1 METYHIPVLLEQSC
15 ELMGLADGGIYVDLT
30 FGGGGHS
37 REILRRMGANSHLY
51 SFDRDADAAANVP
64 QDERFTFIRNNFRFM
79 RGCLRAEGV
88 EEVDAVLA
96 DLGVSSHH
104 FDDAARGF
112 SYRFDAPL
120 DMRMNQQA
128 KFSARELL
136 NEYDEES
143 LISIMR
149 QYGELKEAGRVAR
162 AIVKRRD
169 TATLQTINDLLETVE
184 PCIPR
189 GSDRNKFLAQVFQA
203 IRIEVNGELEALKM
217 MLEQATRI
225 LRPGGR
231 LVIITYHSLEDRLVK
246 NFMRAGNFDGT
257 PVKDFYGRIEA
268 PLEVFNNKP
277 IVPDAT
283 EQEQNTRSRS
293 AKLRCAIKL

>member
-79 RGCLRAEGV
+79 RGCLRSEGV

-189 GSDRNKFLAQVFQA
+189 GGDRNKFLAQVFQA

-257 PVKDFYGRIEA
+257 PVKDFYGRVEA

-277 IVPDAT
+277 IVPDAA